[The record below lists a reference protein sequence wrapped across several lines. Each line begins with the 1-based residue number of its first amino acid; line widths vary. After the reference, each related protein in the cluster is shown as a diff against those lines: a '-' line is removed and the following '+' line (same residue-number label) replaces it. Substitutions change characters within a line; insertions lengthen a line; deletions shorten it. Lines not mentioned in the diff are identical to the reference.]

1 MFSLAEKWR
10 EMDKVRR
17 SPDSAQ
23 CWDERSQNYAKDTND
38 SYARDFVEKMAAAQ
52 GHLQFLLRSRDMGL
66 LRQIS
71 AKGCLNA
78 CGKLLIHRE
87 FWC

>member
-38 SYARDFVEKMAAAQ
+38 SYARDFVEKM
-52 GHLQFLLRSRDMGL
+52 L
-66 LRQIS
+66 
-71 AKGCLNA
+71 
-78 CGKLLIHRE
+78 
-87 FWC
+87 

>member
-23 CWDERSQNYAKDTND
+23 QWDERSQNYAKDTND
-38 SYARDFVEKMAAAQ
+38 SYARDFIEKMA
-52 GHLQFLLRSRDMGL
+52 LKTKSLVFDMG
-66 LRQIS
+66 
-71 AKGCLNA
+71 
-78 CGKLLIHRE
+78 CGTGVTCSSSRE
-87 FWC
+87 AGTWGYCGRFQQGDA